1 MGCPQAV
8 LASQNHQTEPAE
20 SKPILKQ
27 HLRGGRGGGLEN
39 QAQNLL
45 WRSRTTARLKQL
57 QLSREPWASSKRRGG
72 GRGGEARGLAD
83 LGTLTCTPA
92 QAASSGA
99 LHAALSRPKRWALL
113 PGALAPSSP
122 ISPSPAWE
130 APGPKLPSLAAKT
143 RTEGVAKN
151 CCSALFRGAGQRP
164 PSHMGPL
171 EGGAQ
176 PGLACAP
183 PPPHLLW
190 SLPQAPSAPPQ
201 HTHSCK
207 EQSGKQCVCT
217 GSQNSSKG
225 NLQTTARARGP
236 QPGLGTTA
244 WTPGPQPGRG
254 GHSWGLGAGV
264 AAPLPSQLSP
274 SLTQWRV
281 SQIKSSASRQCAAHQ
296 TGSSEGPAVSH
307 PPSWTP
313 LSSCPGPLPRTAPL
327 GGDLYTVRG
336 LCALLS
342 PSVRTNE
349 RRG

>member
-20 SKPILKQ
+20 SKPIPKQ

-57 QLSREPWASSKRRGG
+57 QLSGEPWASSKRRGG

-183 PPPHLLW
+183 PPHISSGHFHRRQVPHPSTRTAVRSSQGSSVCAL
-190 SLPQAPSAPPQ
+190 APRIPP
-201 HTHSCK
+201 
-207 EQSGKQCVCT
+207 
-217 GSQNSSKG
+217 KG
-225 NLQTTARARGP
+225 IFRP
-236 QPGLGTTA
+236 QPGLGDLSQGS
-244 WTPGPQPGRG
+244 GPQPGRG